1 MFSTII
7 IYFSII
13 FPASPV
19 ITWEGESNSLTCYL
33 NDTGGYEYLWASF
46 TREDNRNITIG
57 HCSRDST
64 QEYFH
69 GGMTISF
76 NRTQNT
82 CTLELLSPNQQQDG
96 GIYSCTLWIKAESEQ
111 IAIISHQKATV
122 TSGVPDP
129 IQEQVLGG
137 VIGGGLGGIFVL
149 LVLAAIAICYKRK
162 KNGKTKVINSI
173 L

>member
-1 MFSTII
+1 MTLED
-7 IYFSII
+7 
-13 FPASPV
+13 
-19 ITWEGESNSLTCYL
+19 TNTCA
-33 NDTGGYEYLWASF
+33 WASF
-46 TREDNRNITIG
+46 TREDNRNITVG

-82 CTLELLSPNQQQDG
+82 CTLELPSQNQQQDG
-96 GIYSCTLWIKAESEQ
+96 GIYSCTLWTKAESDK
-111 IAIISHQKATV
+111 IAIISRQKATV

-129 IQEQVLGG
+129 IQEQQVLSG
-137 VIGGGLGGIFVL
+137 VIGGGLGGVFVL
-149 LVLAAIAICYKRK
+149 LVLVAIAICYKWR

-173 L
+173 LQFNCIIPFITIQICSACVYIYIYK